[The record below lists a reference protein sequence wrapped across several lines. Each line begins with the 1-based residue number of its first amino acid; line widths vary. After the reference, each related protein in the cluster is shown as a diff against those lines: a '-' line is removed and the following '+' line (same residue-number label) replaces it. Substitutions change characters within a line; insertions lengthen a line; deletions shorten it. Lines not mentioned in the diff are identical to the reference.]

1 MSDLERRL
9 RAAMIAAD
17 EQPPANL
24 MQQIRRR
31 HRRHVRRVSF
41 ACVAVAVSIAITAPP
56 VAHALLAGH
65 PAGGRPVGP
74 ASTGPVSGSS
84 TPPVA
89 PTGPSADGCQASAGA
104 LPRDWRGSSLR
115 VGPVWFAYDRSQ
127 GYVHLGSSPGDH
139 RGSGQL
145 EVGVMIVEVDYGSR
159 AVLTVDPGARSY
171 FRLLNGFNDGS
182 GPYPLSAGLTSL
194 TLVSCP
200 PGTSP
205 GDNGPVSDYYLGF
218 IIKMGS
224 DALVDVRTS
233 AFARPIPVIFTCLR
247 TGCDT

>member
-1 MSDLERRL
+1 MRCLMSDLERRL
-9 RAAMIAAD
+9 RAAMIAAA

-74 ASTGPVSGSS
+74 ASTGPVPGAS
-84 TPPVA
+84 TPPAA
-89 PTGPSADGCQASAGA
+89 PADGCQASAGA

-200 PGTSP
+200 PGTPP

-233 AFARPIPVIFTCLR
+233 ASARPIPVIFTCLR